1 MDTSLTTNT
10 LQPNG
15 GGLQDGQTN
24 LQPQSQ
30 SANTQSTG
38 ALQQDALG
46 PNAYRSFDGLTVQ
59 GAPIRVNTQTATG
72 SSTPEIFWSIFA
84 LVTVAAVIAFALYKR
99 KVPTQ
104 QHGPQ
109 LDMATPPQPEAA
121 SAVRPEATPQ
131 STPAK
136 KKQAVKATK
145 KTSASKKVT
154 KKKTSAAKRKKKR

>member
-38 ALQQDALG
+38 ALQQDVLG

-59 GAPIRVNTQTATG
+59 GAPIRVNTQTTTG

-84 LVTVAAVIAFALYKR
+84 VVAVAAVIAFAIYKR
-99 KVPTQ
+99 KAPTQ
-104 QHGPQ
+104 QTGAQLNATTLPQ
-109 LDMATPPQPEAA
+109 SVTEHTTQSEAA
-121 SAVRPEATPQ
+121 PQ
-131 STPAK
+131 SASVK
-136 KKQAVKATK
+136 KKQSAKATK
-145 KTSASKKVT
+145 KTSTSKKVT

>member
-30 SANTQSTG
+30 DANTQSTG

-59 GAPIRVNTQTATG
+59 GAPLSVNTQTTTG
-72 SSTPEIFWSIFA
+72 SSTPEIFWGVFA
-84 LVTVAAVIAFALYKR
+84 LVAVAAVIAFALYKR
-99 KVPTQ
+99 KVPVQ
-104 QHGPQ
+104 QSDAQTDAVG
-109 LDMATPPQPEAA
+109 TPDSSVAHDTSSESAPQPTA
-121 SAVRPEATPQ
+121 
-131 STPAK
+131 AK
-136 KKQAVKATK
+136 KKQATKTTK
-145 KTSASKKVT
+145 KTTTAKKVI
-154 KKKTSAAKRKKKR
+154 KKKTSAAKRKKKK